1 MPKKSFTVRMEAEQL
16 ERLDRAR
23 GLIPREAFVRQ
34 AIEAAINELEQ
45 AAAKPARREWVKR

>member
-34 AIEAAINELEQ
+34 AIEAAINELER
-45 AAAKPARREWVKR
+45 ATAKPARREKAKR